1 VTGTRRAIAW
11 LRRDLRLHDSAA
23 LSIAATTAAR
33 AWPVFVADPALLAR
47 HAGAPGRAAWFGAT
61 LRALDARLAEGGS
74 GVTVLVGPPEDVLP
88 RFAARVGADVV
99 IAARDPEP
107 AAGARDA
114 RVARAVELRLV
125 DDQHLVPADALR
137 TGDGRPY
144 TVFTPFRRALE
155 AWLAAHPSALA
166 EMPVPMAQLAPRPA
180 EDEGPARFPAPE
192 PSVPLPE
199 AGERAARRRLDAFR
213 AGPLARYAGDRDRPD
228 VAGTSGLS
236 VHLRTGAIG
245 VRAAWRAGIEARDRA
260 DAASDRAAARGAD
273 AWLGELAWREFFGS
287 LLAAFPES
295 GERAM
300 RDELDGI
307 AWEEGPAADEL
318 LAAWR
323 DGMTGIPMVDAG
335 MRELA
340 ATGQLHNRLRLVTAS
355 YLVKHLGIDWRRGET
370 VFMERLL
377 DGDLAQNAGNWQW
390 VAGTGADAAPSF
402 RVFNPIRQ
410 GQRFDPDGAY
420 VRRWVPA
427 LDALPPEHVHEPW
440 RAPAAER
447 PADYPPPIADLAEG
461 RARAL
466 ARYAAARAAA
476 RGTRSTD
483 RTAGRARGR

>member
-1 VTGTRRAIAW
+1 VRDTRRAIAW
-11 LRRDLRLHDSAA
+11 LRRDLRLHDSAT
-23 LSIAATTAAR
+23 LSIATATAER
-33 AWPVFVADPALLAR
+33 VWPVFVADPALLAR
-47 HAGAPGRAAWFGAT
+47 HAGAPGRVAWFGAT
-61 LRALDARLAEGGS
+61 LRALDARLGETGS
-74 GVTVLVGPPEDVLP
+74 GVTVLVGPPEEVLP
-88 RFAARVGADVV
+88 RFAARVGADAV
-99 IAARDPEP
+99 IGARDPEP
-107 AAGARDA
+107 AARARDA
-114 RVARAVELRLV
+114 RVARTVELRLV
-125 DDQHLVPADALR
+125 DDQHVIPADALR

-155 AWLAAHPSALA
+155 AWLAVHPSALA
-166 EMPVPMAQLAPRPA
+166 ELPVPTGQLAPRPA
-180 EDEGPARFPAPE
+180 EDESPARFQAPE

-260 DAASDRAAARGAD
+260 HAANDHAAARGAD
-273 AWLGELAWREFFGS
+273 AWLGELAWREFFGA
-287 LLAAFPES
+287 LLAAFPGS

-300 RDELDGI
+300 RGEFEDI
-307 AWEEGPAADEL
+307 AWEEGTTADEL
-318 LAAWR
+318 LIAWR

-340 ATGQLHNRLRLVTAS
+340 ATGQMHNRLRLVTAS
-355 YLVKHLGIDWRRGET
+355 FLVKHLGIDWRRGEA

-390 VAGTGADAAPSF
+390 VAGTGTDAAPYF
-402 RVFNPIRQ
+402 RVFNPVRQ
-410 GQRFDPDGAY
+410 GRRFDPDGAY
-420 VRRWVPA
+420 VRRWVPEVDA
-427 LDALPPEHVHEPW
+427 LDPEHVHEPW

-447 PADYPPPIADLAEG
+447 PATYPPPIVDLAEG

-466 ARYAAARAAA
+466 ARYAAVRTAA
-476 RGTRSTD
+476 RGARSM
-483 RTAGRARGR
+483 AGSTEHASGR